1 MYCVPLILLHLFIS
15 AIPAIAQSLLSQPDA
30 YYATQEA
37 VRVAETVLLYQHHD
51 GGWPKNYAPFAQLDS
66 AARQRIA
73 EEKNHTAE
81 STIDNG
87 ATTTELRFLD
97 RVYANHPTSTLKA
110 ALVRGLD
117 FLLKAQYANGGFPQ
131 FPNRGKGY
139 WNQITFNDTAMIHA
153 LRVLQAVAEKR
164 LLGNVVDDAT
174 RKACKVAVSRGIDC
188 ILACQ
193 IQQDN
198 TRLLWCAQH
207 DRETLK
213 PVGARSYELPSLSGS
228 ESVEIVR
235 FLMEQPHPTP
245 DMHIAICAAIKAFKK
260 LAIHGTRLTQRRDP
274 QSGTVDMIVERDPQ
288 APLLWARF
296 YDLNTHEPFFCSR
309 DGVPRKQ
316 LAEISYERRNNY
328 SWLGPYAQR
337 LIEKEY
343 PDWLALH
350 PR

>member
-15 AIPAIAQSLLSQPDA
+15 AIPAIAQSLLSQPEA

-37 VRVAETVLLYQHHD
+37 ARVAETVLLYQHHD
-51 GGWPKNYAPFAQLDS
+51 GGWPKNYAPFAHLDP
-66 AARQRIA
+66 AARQRIL
-73 EEKNHTAE
+73 EEKNHTAD

-97 RVYANHPTSTLKA
+97 RVYANHPTPALKT
-110 ALVRGLD
+110 ALGNGLD

-139 WNQITFNDTAMIHA
+139 WSQITFNDAAMIHA

-164 LLGNVVDDAT
+164 LLFTVADDAA
-174 RKACKVAVSRGIDC
+174 REACKTAVSRGIAC

-193 IQQDN
+193 IQQGN

-207 DRETLK
+207 DRETLQ

-245 DMHIAICAAIKAFKK
+245 EMHSAIYSAIAAFKK
-260 LAIHGTRLTQRRDP
+260 LAIHGIRLTQRRDP

-288 APLLWARF
+288 APPLWARF

-309 DGVPRKQ
+309 DGIPRKQ
-316 LAEISYERRNNY
+316 LAEISYERRNHY